1 VLTLPPEA
9 TLLYTYYGMRGSCGH
24 HFVTSVTTRTEPLSV
39 DEIYG
44 HLLSHEMHLEQ
55 HQASLDLF
63 VAGANFATRGNSS
76 LHLLWHAWFLRS
88 SPFWLWLLFW

>member
-1 VLTLPPEA
+1 
-9 TLLYTYYGMRGSCGH
+9 
-24 HFVTSVTTRTEPLSV
+24 V

-63 VAGANFATRGNSS
+63 VAGANFAT
-76 LHLLWHAWFLRS
+76 
-88 SPFWLWLLFW
+88 